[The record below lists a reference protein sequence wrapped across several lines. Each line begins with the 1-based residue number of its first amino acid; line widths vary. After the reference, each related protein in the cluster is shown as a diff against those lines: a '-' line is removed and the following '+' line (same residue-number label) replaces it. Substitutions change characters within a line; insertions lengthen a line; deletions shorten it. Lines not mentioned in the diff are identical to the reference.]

1 MDRNLGE
8 EVMKRLSLVACVAA
22 AAFGISAV
30 VPAAAQAGEISQD
43 VLAGKIQTT
52 AVARAGSDVQAGR
65 AVVLI
70 DAPIEDVMAVIQNY
84 GGYKSFMP
92 NFEDSRVLSQRG
104 ASALVY
110 VKVNVMHGAVNFWA
124 EVKLQ
129 PKAAQGMT
137 RVVQGKMT
145 KGNVDQFEAT
155 WEVTPVEGNKT
166 LVAFQV
172 LLDPSLPLP
181 ASLVNGENQK
191 SARKAVRALRELI
204 EQRKLATKK

>member
-43 VLAGKIQTT
+43 VLAGKIHTT

>member
-1 MDRNLGE
+1 
-8 EVMKRLSLVACVAA
+8 
-22 AAFGISAV
+22 
-30 VPAAAQAGEISQD
+30 
-43 VLAGKIQTT
+43 
-52 AVARAGSDVQAGR
+52 
-65 AVVLI
+65 
-70 DAPIEDVMAVIQNY
+70 
-84 GGYKSFMP
+84 MP

>member
-1 MDRNLGE
+1 
-8 EVMKRLSLVACVAA
+8 
-22 AAFGISAV
+22 
-30 VPAAAQAGEISQD
+30 
-43 VLAGKIQTT
+43 
-52 AVARAGSDVQAGR
+52 
-65 AVVLI
+65 
-70 DAPIEDVMAVIQNY
+70 MAVIQNY

-110 VKVNVMHGAVNFWA
+110 VKVNVVHGAVNFWA

>member
-1 MDRNLGE
+1 
-8 EVMKRLSLVACVAA
+8 MKRLSLVACVAV

-124 EVKLQ
+124 EVKPQ